1 MISHLTQHL
10 CGCDFPNVAI
20 LFFGSRYNTAMRA
33 HQRQYTVA
41 ELFVLD
47 KLSYLLDFR
56 FAQIHRTVDE
66 NAMYLA
72 IFGTFLN
79 LIDIV
84 IGVNYI
90 DINSDGCSLKKIQF
104 LLEPP
109 TTCEC
114 SFRQKCM
121 FCQ

>member
-1 MISHLTQHL
+1 
-10 CGCDFPNVAI
+10 
-20 LFFGSRYNTAMRA
+20 MRA

-47 KLSYLLDFR
+47 KLSNLLDFR

-90 DINSDGCSLKKIQF
+90 DINSDGCSLKVQS
-104 LLEPP
+104 LLELLPA
-109 TTCEC
+109 TCVVAFVRNVCFANEFQRRRNKMVC
-114 SFRQKCM
+114 WNSGYGLRFR
-121 FCQ
+121 

>member
-1 MISHLTQHL
+1 
-10 CGCDFPNVAI
+10 
-20 LFFGSRYNTAMRA
+20 MRA

-47 KLSYLLDFR
+47 KLSNLLDFR

-90 DINSDGCSLKKIQF
+90 NINADGRFLKKFSSSLGYQP
-104 LLEPP
+104 LV
-109 TTCEC
+109 CG
-114 SFRQKCM
+114 FRQKCM
-121 FCQ
+121 FRQ